1 MKSQP
6 AVPLWADRVFS
17 TLLLAYP
24 ASFREEYRGEMRAAF
39 RGRWREEGGALTLWL
54 SVLLDTLATAVRE
67 HGEMLARDVR
77 YAWRSLTGRR
87 NWAFTSAALITLA
100 LGIGAVTAIFTVVH
114 AVLLAPLP
122 FREPDRVVFLT
133 DTHAARGIDEFSSS
147 MPNFRT
153 WTETVRSFSS
163 LVAIRDANVNL
174 TEGDQ
179 PERVNGLAVSADFWK
194 TLGMPPVAGRAFVPS
209 DDVPGHAAVTMISE
223 GLWKRR
229 YGGERSLIGRTINV
243 NLVPHVVIGIIP
255 QDVGFAS
262 NIDLWL
268 PLGRDPEADDSRGD
282 RRLLVL
288 GRLAPGITLQQA
300 QDEMERISVQLDREF
315 PDANEGWRVRVVPA
329 RSWIVDEDIDQRLRI
344 LLTAVALLL
353 LVAATNVANL
363 QIARASGRVREVAVR
378 LALGASRSRLV
389 RQMITESLVLT
400 ATGGA
405 LGLALAWLA
414 VKAAGSMPPE
424 IVPRLGGSLS
434 LSMPALLVA
443 GLCIGATALLGGL
456 LPASV
461 AVRSGVHGALQ
472 SAGRSTTAG
481 RSPSRQALVA
491 LQLAMATALVV
502 CAALLTQSLIR
513 LQNVPLGF
521 DDPNHLLTARLTRSV
536 STEDATKENQSF
548 FESTLEEIR
557 TLPGVTSAAVTSEVP
572 FGPIDTGM
580 SVLPLPRPENVP
592 EEGIQASWRLITAD
606 YFQTMRIPLLRGR
619 AFTRDESPKRNLL
632 LSKGL
637 ARRLWPGGEDP
648 VDREVKL
655 SNGQTFR
662 VIGVVGDVRQVG
674 LAEDPT
680 PTFYMSTAR
689 FLMPTMT
696 LVVRTATEEPTSL
709 SQSIRQV
716 VKRLDPRQPVS
727 DFQTMRTAVRANAAA
742 PRLNTIL
749 LASFAGLAL
758 LLAVVGVA
766 GVVGYAVGQRT
777 RELAVRLALGSSPGQ
792 AVRLVMRSGLG
803 ICTIGILVGLA
814 VSLALGRAVA
824 GVLYGVD
831 AYDPATLLLTAA
843 VLFGAA
849 AYACWLP
856 ARRVARISPSLT
868 LRDG

>member
-1 MKSQP
+1 MKSQ
-6 AVPLWADRVFS
+6 AHVPIWADRVYS

-39 RGRWREEGGALTLWL
+39 RSRWREEQGGLGLWIT
-54 SVLLDTLATAVRE
+54 VLLDTLSTAARE
-67 HGEMLARDVR
+67 HGEMLSRDVR
-77 YAWRSLTGRR
+77 YAWRSLTGRG
-87 NWAFTSAALITLA
+87 NWSFTAAALVTLA
-100 LGIGAVTAIFTVVH
+100 LGIGAVTAIFTIVH

-122 FREPDRVVFLT
+122 YREPERVIFLS

-153 WTETVRSFSS
+153 WQEAARSFSS
-163 LVAIRDANVNL
+163 LVAIRDANVNI
-174 TEGDQ
+174 TEGDE

-194 TLGMPPVAGRAFVPS
+194 TLGLPPVAGRAFVPA
-209 DDVPGHAAVTMISE
+209 DDVPGHAPVAMISE

-229 YGGERSLIGRTINV
+229 YGGEASIIGRTIDV
-243 NLVPHVVIGIIP
+243 NLVPRVVVGVIP

-282 RRLLVL
+282 RRLIVL
-288 GRLAPGITLQQA
+288 GRLAPGVTLQQA

-315 PDANEGWRVRVVPA
+315 PEANEGWRVRVVPA
-329 RSWIVDEDIDQRLRI
+329 RSWIVDEEIDQRLRI
-344 LLTAVALLL
+344 LLAAVALLL

-363 QIARASGRVREVAVR
+363 QIARAGGRVREIAVR
-378 LALGASRSRLV
+378 LALGASRARLV
-389 RQMITESLVLT
+389 RQMITENLVLT
-400 ATGGA
+400 AAGGA

-414 VKAAGSMPPE
+414 VRAAAAVPPE
-424 IVPRLGGSLS
+424 TVPRLGALS
-434 LSMPALLVA
+434 LDLPVLLVA
-443 GLCIGATALLGGL
+443 VLCIGATALLAGL

-472 SAGRSTTAG
+472 SSGRSATAG

-491 LQLAMATALVV
+491 LQLALATSLVV
-502 CAALLTQSLIR
+502 CAALLTQSLVR

-521 DDPNHLLTARLTRSV
+521 DDPDHLLTARLTRSV
-536 STEDATKENQSF
+536 ATEDATEANQAF
-548 FESTLEEIR
+548 FESVLEEVR
-557 TLPGVTSAAVTSEVP
+557 ALPGVVSAAVTSEVP
-572 FGPIDTGM
+572 FGPMDTGM
-580 SVLPLPRPENVP
+580 PVLPLPRPESVP
-592 EEGIQASWRLITAD
+592 EEGIQASWRLVTAD
-606 YFQTMRIPLLRGR
+606 YFQTMRIPLRRGR
-619 AFTRDESPKRNLL
+619 AFTRDEKPQRNLL
-632 LSKGL
+632 LSEGL

-648 VDREVKL
+648 IDREVKL
-655 SNGQTFR
+655 GNGQTFR

-696 LVVRTATEEPTSL
+696 LVVRTATEPTGL
-709 SQSIRQV
+709 AQSIRQV
-716 VKRLDPRQPVS
+716 VARVDPRQPVS
-727 DFQTMRTAVRANAAA
+727 DFQTMRTAMRANAAA
-742 PRLNTIL
+742 PRLNTVL

-792 AVRLVMRSGLG
+792 AVRYAMRGGLLICTVGILAGLG
-803 ICTIGILVGLA
+803 A
-814 VSLALGRAVA
+814 ALALGRALSS
-824 GVLYGVD
+824 VLYGVGAD
-831 AYDPATLLLTAA
+831 DPLTFLATAA
-843 VLFGAA
+843 VLFAA
-849 AYACWLP
+849 AAFACWLP
-856 ARRVARISPSLT
+856 ARRVTRISPCLT